1 MQNQGSVPW
10 QQPPASFTGSRSML
24 DTTSSTS
31 HHGFQ
36 DPAGHYSSTVSR
48 TSFKHYETTYT
59 LPWVRISKPPTDFS
73 SNNKAHGYNNPYPT
87 ALISFANNT
96 LNDSFASGTLALS
109 YSVDSS
115 FTSQGTGPF
124 FSKLKSE
131 VKSASELI
139 SQLKTFGG

>member
-1 MQNQGSVPW
+1 MQNKGSVPW

-36 DPAGHYSSTVSR
+36 DPAGHYSSTFSR
-48 TSFKHYETTYT
+48 TSFQTLRNDVYT
-59 LPWVRISKPPTDFS
+59 SMGTHQQTPNRLQQQQQGSR
-73 SNNKAHGYNNPYPT
+73 GYNNPYPT

-96 LNDSFASGTLALS
+96 LNSSFVSGTLALS
-109 YSVDSS
+109 YSVDTS
-115 FTSQGTGPF
+115 FTSQGTGSF

-139 SQLKTFGG
+139 